1 MQLLILSFKHK
12 ILLLN
17 SGLGSFS
24 TRVPKGFQKA
34 PRLPESSQRILTR
47 FLIGSQKGPRI
58 PEDYK
63 KASQKLE
70 KGSQNVSNRFPES
83 FQKAS
88 RKLPESFQ
96 KFLDSFHEGC
106 QKARKLLEAF
116 WKAAL
121 CGGTTCFGSCFLSTL
136 ERHSLFWKLLFE
148 HFRAAQLILE
158 AAF

>member
-1 MQLLILSFKHK
+1 MQLLILIFKLR

-24 TRVPKGFQKA
+24 TRVSKGFQKA

-96 KFLDSFHEGC
+96 KVPRQLPRRLPEGTKASGSLLEGC
-106 QKARKLLEAF
+106 
-116 WKAAL
+116 
-121 CGGTTCFGSCFLSTL
+121 TL
-136 ERHSLFWKLLFE
+136 RRHNLFWKLLFE
-148 HFRAAQLILE
+148 HFRAAQPVLKL
-158 AAF
+158 